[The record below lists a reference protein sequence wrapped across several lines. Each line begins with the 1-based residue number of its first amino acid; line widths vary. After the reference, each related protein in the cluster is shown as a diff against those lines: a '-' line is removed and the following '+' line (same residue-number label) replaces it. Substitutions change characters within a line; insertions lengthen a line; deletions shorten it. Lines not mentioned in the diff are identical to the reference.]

1 MSEDKD
7 LTVGLERLEELLMDP
22 RDAEAIWKETIDYN
36 LDQID
41 VLVFRLISVI
51 FSQDRLIGQLRY
63 EVEQGR
69 RQRLN
74 LEGRLFTL
82 EQKKGKLPPKYKEY
96 DEGGE
101 EGGTLT

>member
-7 LTVGLERLEELLMDP
+7 LTVNLERLEELLKNP
-22 RDAEAIWKETIDYN
+22 RDAEAIWKEAMDYN
-36 LDQID
+36 LDQVDNTI
-41 VLVFRLISVI
+41 FHFISVI
-51 FSQDRLIGQLRY
+51 MSQHRLIGQLRY
-63 EVEQGR
+63 EVEQGH

-96 DEGGE
+96 DEEGE